1 MENKNTT
8 QAYITFGL
16 GEEKFAL
23 SVDHVQEIVEL
34 DRVTKVPNSPV
45 YMLGIINLRGK
56 VLPLLDT
63 RIKLGLPKAETTRK
77 SRIMV
82 LDIETADDK
91 NMQIGA
97 LVDVAREVIELS
109 AEDIQEA
116 PEMDANK
123 AQTPIVGVVNNN
135 GDITLVVDIAKV
147 FSTTDILQL
156 NQAMN

>member
-1 MENKNTT
+1 MENKNKT

-23 SVDHVQEIVEL
+23 PVEHVHEIVEL
-34 DRVTKVPNSPV
+34 DRITQVPNSPV

-63 RIKLGLPKAETTRK
+63 RIKLGLPKAEATRK

-82 LDIETADDK
+82 LDIDTSDEK
-91 NMQIGA
+91 VIQIGA

-109 AEDIQEA
+109 PEDIQEA
-116 PEMDANK
+116 PELDNK
-123 AQTPIVGVVNNN
+123 VQTPITGVVNNK
-135 GDITLVVDIAKV
+135 GDITLIMDIAKV
-147 FSTTDILQL
+147 FSTTDIVQL
-156 NQAMN
+156 NQVMN